1 MERKMRYEEPNLIII
16 MLLDNRVA
24 TMGSSDITEGGKLPF
39 PTSVESID
47 EGGM

>member
-1 MERKMRYEEPNLIII
+1 METKKRYEKPNMMIIT
-16 MLLDNRVA
+16 LLDNRVA

-39 PTSVESID
+39 PTSVEQID